1 MVNFSVMKNMNT
13 ARVILITL
21 ELLIVVEDP

>member
-1 MVNFSVMKNMNT
+1 MVNYSVMKNMNT
-13 ARVILITL
+13 VRVILITL